1 MDLFCRILGS
11 VLVVGGSGYLAASI
25 NSTLE
30 QRNRELRRLYSIL
43 LQLKSEIQYMCNT
56 LPECFAHLGKGE
68 KPPFSS
74 WLLGLAKRLEQKEE
88 STFETIWREQLTG
101 LFRNSALEQGDVA
114 LLSELADKL
123 GNSDV
128 TAQLKAID
136 YTLIHIEQRRRELEN
151 ELAQKKKVV
160 TTLSLFMGMLTL
172 IVLL

>member
-1 MDLFCRILGS
+1 
-11 VLVVGGSGYLAASI
+11 
-25 NSTLE
+25 
-30 QRNRELRRLYSIL
+30 
-43 LQLKSEIQYMCNT
+43 
-56 LPECFAHLGKGE
+56 
-68 KPPFSS
+68 
-74 WLLGLAKRLEQKEE
+74 LLGLAKRLEQKEK
-88 STFETIWREQLTG
+88 STFETIWREELTG
-101 LFRNSALEQGDVA
+101 LFRTSALEQGDVA

-172 IVLL
+172 ILLL